1 MILLSRKE
9 MGLLS
14 SPHIHDF
21 QVVLNGNGEP
31 RRSYVH
37 DRSLFSV
44 QNRARIQT
52 VDFELIHLLT
62 QAEKDVYAHYSIGGE
77 KRYSDIRSFSSTDR
91 LAPVQA
97 ESRKENDKAGEN
109 ERHIPLDICRLAL
122 ERVRPVRGHRPLPA
136 HDRECAHRPPRRRW
150 SAVECLHDTDR
161 DRRPARSSRPA
172 RASSARRPKGGLL
185 LLGGPSIS

>member
-1 MILLSRKE
+1 

-14 SPHIHDF
+14 SPNIHDF

-37 DRSLFSV
+37 DRSPISV

-109 ERHIPLDICRLAL
+109 ERHIPLDISD
-122 ERVRPVRGHRPLPA
+122 VRPRRSAYARRRCLLITAARADGSSLTRVNAAMHPM
-136 HDRECAHRPPRRRW
+136 PPR
-150 SAVECLHDTDR
+150 A
-161 DRRPARSSRPA
+161 
-172 RASSARRPKGGLL
+172 
-185 LLGGPSIS
+185 